1 MASLGV
7 AGLLGGLWLLETF
20 LACVTYGTL
29 YARDGFTVVESK
41 VHFFK
46 SEGRGKGTKVSHALH
61 WAGSKMYLVSPL

>member
-7 AGLLGGLWLLETF
+7 AGLLGGLWLPETF

-41 VHFFK
+41 VHFLNQRVEEREPK
-46 SEGRGKGTKVSHALH
+46 
-61 WAGSKMYLVSPL
+61 